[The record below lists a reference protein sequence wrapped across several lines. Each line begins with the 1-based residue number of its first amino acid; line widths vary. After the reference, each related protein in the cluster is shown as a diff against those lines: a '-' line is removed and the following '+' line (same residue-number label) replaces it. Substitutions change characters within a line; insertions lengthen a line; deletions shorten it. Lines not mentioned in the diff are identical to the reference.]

1 MAADSSKLAIDGG
14 DPVRRELLKLHSWSY
29 GEEELANLKLAL
41 ESGWITRGPLTERF
55 EREFAEWRKA
65 SHALAVSSCTAA
77 LQLALAVIGT
87 QPGDEVITTPL
98 TFASTANVAVHL
110 GAKPV
115 FADVKPDTLCLDPE
129 RAAAA
134 VTDRTKAIIVVHYAG
149 HPCNMDAFL
158 ELRRKHRVFII
169 EDCAHAVEAEYRG
182 VPAGTMGDFGCF
194 SFYATKNMTTGEG
207 GMLACAEQRF
217 RDEAEVWHL
226 HGMSRA
232 AWKRYHEDEFALYDI
247 AQAGYKFNMSD
258 LQAALGLA
266 QMQRVDAWW
275 ERRRE
280 VVEQYDAAF
289 GDMPGVRVLKRHP
302 HVKSGLHIYPIIL
315 EPGAFAEPRDRIITA
330 LRAEGIQCYVH
341 FPALH
346 LTGYYRSRFGYQP
359 GSFPVAEAA
368 AANLVTL
375 PLFPAMSDDDVRDV
389 IDAVEKV
396 LGAYHM

>member
-1 MAADSSKLAIDGG
+1 
-14 DPVRRELLKLHSWSY
+14 
-29 GEEELANLKLAL
+29 
-41 ESGWITRGPLTERF
+41 
-55 EREFAEWRKA
+55 
-65 SHALAVSSCTAA
+65 
-77 LQLALAVIGT
+77 
-87 QPGDEVITTPL
+87 
-98 TFASTANVAVHL
+98 
-110 GAKPV
+110 
-115 FADVKPDTLCLDPE
+115 
-129 RAAAA
+129 
-134 VTDRTKAIIVVHYAG
+134 
-149 HPCNMDAFL
+149 
-158 ELRRKHRVFII
+158 
-169 EDCAHAVEAEYRG
+169 
-182 VPAGTMGDFGCF
+182 
-194 SFYATKNMTTGEG
+194 
-207 GMLACAEQRF
+207 MLSCAEQRF

-280 VVEQYDAAF
+280 IVEQYDAAF

-359 GSFPVAEAA
+359 GGFPVAEAA
-368 AANLVTL
+368 AANLITL

-389 IDAVEKV
+389 IAAVGKV
-396 LGAYHM
+396 LGAYYM